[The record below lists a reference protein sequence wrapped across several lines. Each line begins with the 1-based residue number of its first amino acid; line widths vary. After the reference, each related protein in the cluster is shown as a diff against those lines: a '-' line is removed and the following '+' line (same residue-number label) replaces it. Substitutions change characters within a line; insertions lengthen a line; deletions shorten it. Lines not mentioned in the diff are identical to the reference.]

1 MTLKDYLLDN
11 FDDIIGD
18 GDFVAVLSKHKYSR
32 LISVVYSKED
42 ANQFMKDVESLTN
55 DELEYEDGTTLMTI
69 ARLTDNSSS
78 VDAVTDEYQNFIKYG
93 TIPSIYALMQFSE
106 EFEQDSNNKNKN

>member
-1 MTLKDYLLDN
+1 MTLKDYLLNN

-55 DELEYEDGTTLMTI
+55 DELEYEDGTIIMTI
-69 ARLTDNSSS
+69 ARLTDGSSS
-78 VDAVTDEYQNFIKYG
+78 VSAVTDDYNDFIKYG
-93 TIPSIYALMQFSE
+93 TLPSIYALMEFSE
-106 EFEQDSNNKNKN
+106 NYEE

>member
-11 FDDIIGD
+11 VDDIIGD

-42 ANQFMKDVESLTN
+42 VNQFMKDVEDLTN
-55 DELEYEDGTTLMTI
+55 DELEYEDGTVIMTI

-78 VDAVTDEYQNFIKYG
+78 VSAVTDDYQDFVKYG
-93 TIPSIYALMQFSE
+93 TIPSIYALMKFNK
-106 EFEQDSNNKNKN
+106 EFEQDRNNKK

>member
-11 FDDIIGD
+11 YDDIIGN
-18 GDFVAVLSKHKYSR
+18 GDFVAILSKHKYSR

-42 ANQFMKDVESLTN
+42 ANQFMKDVESLTD
-55 DELEYEDGTTLMTI
+55 DELEYEDGTVLMSI

-78 VDAVTDEYQNFIKYG
+78 VSAVTDDYQNFIKYG
-93 TIPSIYALMQFSE
+93 TLPSIYALMKFNE
-106 EFEQDSNNKNKN
+106 EFERDSNNKK

>member
-11 FDDIIGD
+11 FDDVIGD
-18 GDFVAVLSKHKYSR
+18 GDFVAILSKHKYSR

-42 ANQFMKDVESLTN
+42 VNQFMKDVESLTN

-78 VDAVTDEYQNFIKYG
+78 VSAVTDNYQDFIKYG
-93 TIPSIYALMQFSE
+93 TIPSIYALKKFNE
-106 EFEQDSNNKNKN
+106 EIEQHENKN

>member
-55 DELEYEDGTTLMTI
+55 DELEYEDGTIIMTI
-69 ARLTDNSSS
+69 ARLTDGSSS
-78 VDAVTDEYQNFIKYG
+78 VSAVTDDYNDFIKYG
-93 TIPSIYALMQFSE
+93 TLPSIYALMEFSE
-106 EFEQDSNNKNKN
+106 NYEE

>member
-11 FDDIIGD
+11 YDDIIGD
-18 GDFVAVLSKHKYSR
+18 GDFVAILSKHKYSR

-55 DELEYEDGTTLMTI
+55 DELEYEDGTVLMSI

-78 VDAVTDEYQNFIKYG
+78 VSAVTDDYQNFIKYG
-93 TIPSIYALMQFSE
+93 TLPSIYALMKFNE
-106 EFEQDSNNKNKN
+106 EFERDSNNKK

>member
-11 FDDIIGD
+11 YDDIIGD
-18 GDFVAVLSKHKYSR
+18 GDFVAILSKHKYSR

-55 DELEYEDGTTLMTI
+55 DELEYDDGTVIMTI
-69 ARLTDNSSS
+69 ARLTDSSSS
-78 VDAVTDEYQNFIKYG
+78 VSAVTDDYNDFIKYG
-93 TIPSIYALMQFSE
+93 TLPSIFALMEFSE
-106 EFEQDSNNKNKN
+106 NYEE

>member
-18 GDFVAVLSKHKYSR
+18 GDFVAVLSKHKYNR

-42 ANQFMKDVESLTN
+42 ANQFRKDVESLTN
-55 DELEYEDGTTLMTI
+55 DELEYDDGTIIMTI
-69 ARLTDNSSS
+69 ARLTDGSSS
-78 VDAVTDEYQNFIKYG
+78 VSAVTDDYNDFIKYG
-93 TIPSIYALMQFSE
+93 TLPSIFALMEFSE
-106 EFEQDSNNKNKN
+106 NYEE

>member
-18 GDFVAVLSKHKYSR
+18 GDFVAVLSKHKYNR

-42 ANQFMKDVESLTN
+42 ANQFRKDIESLTN
-55 DELEYEDGTTLMTI
+55 DELEYEDGTIIMTI
-69 ARLTDNSSS
+69 ARLTDGSSS
-78 VDAVTDEYQNFIKYG
+78 VSAVTDDYNDFIKYG
-93 TIPSIYALMQFSE
+93 TLPSIYALMDFSKDYE
-106 EFEQDSNNKNKN
+106 E

>member
-18 GDFVAVLSKHKYSR
+18 GDFVAVLSKHKYNR

-42 ANQFMKDVESLTN
+42 ANQFRKDVEYLTN
-55 DELEYEDGTTLMTI
+55 DELEYDDGTIIMTI
-69 ARLTDNSSS
+69 ARLTDGSSS
-78 VDAVTDEYQNFIKYG
+78 VSAVTDDYNDFIKYG
-93 TIPSIYALMQFSE
+93 TLPSIFALMEFSE
-106 EFEQDSNNKNKN
+106 NYEE

>member
-18 GDFVAVLSKHKYSR
+18 GDFVAVLSKHKYNR

-42 ANQFMKDVESLTN
+42 VNQFRKDVESLTN
-55 DELEYEDGTTLMTI
+55 DELEYDDGTIIMTI
-69 ARLTDNSSS
+69 ARLTDGSSS
-78 VDAVTDEYQNFIKYG
+78 VSAVTDDYNDFIKYG
-93 TIPSIYALMQFSE
+93 TLPSIFALMEFSE
-106 EFEQDSNNKNKN
+106 NYEE

>member
-11 FDDIIGD
+11 YDDIIGN
-18 GDFVAVLSKHKYSR
+18 GDFVAILSKHKYSR

-42 ANQFMKDVESLTN
+42 ANQFMKDVDSLTD
-55 DELEYEDGTTLMTI
+55 DELEYEDGTVLMSI

-78 VDAVTDEYQNFIKYG
+78 VSAVTDDYQNFIKYG
-93 TIPSIYALMQFSE
+93 TLPSIYALMKFNE
-106 EFEQDSNNKNKN
+106 EFERDSNNKK